1 MMPIFI
7 ASHSSASMP
16 MSFQRFPSFARCNPR
31 RQRGMTIW
39 ALIYVLFTA
48 GVLLLVG
55 IKSVPVYLTAY
66 DIRETIDWAA
76 EQSDLRKAPAAQIQ
90 QAIQRRF
97 DAGYVDNIKGRDVA
111 VERVAGGAR
120 EISVAYEVRRPLL
133 FNVSMVYS
141 FEEKTSLTGND
152 DA

>member
-1 MMPIFI
+1 MSIQPLPLI
-7 ASHSSASMP
+7 ARS
-16 MSFQRFPSFARCNPR
+16 RPR
-31 RQRGMTIW
+31 GQRGMTIW

-48 GVLLLVG
+48 GLLLLVG

-76 EQSDLRKAPAAQIQ
+76 EQPDLKMAPAAQIQ

-97 DAGYVDNIKGRDVA
+97 DAGYVDNIKGRDAV
-111 VERVAGGAR
+111 VERVPGGGR

-133 FNVSMVYS
+133 FNISMIYS
-141 FEEKTSLTGND
+141 FEEKAPLTGND
-152 DA
+152 DG